1 MKHIVFTLCI
11 LFFFGCKYSSHENQI
26 SSLDSLSILLEQDS
40 LNIGLLK
47 KRGSLYLHND
57 QLHLAR
63 KDIDAAYKIFKNDID
78 LLLIRGDLYY
88 KLNQTRISKES
99 WERCVKLNPNNIE
112 CRTNLT
118 ELLCAVKD
126 RQCKAMIDTLFLLND
141 GILSTTL
148 IAYLKELRE
157 YDSAI
162 SSLNNLVEISPHDK
176 EILSLF
182 SVIYSDTS
190 SFNTYFNPELAEIY
204 FKKIID
210 LHPKDFQVHYNLG
223 KHKQNLFEYN
233 EALQYYD
240 MAVKID
246 STKKQTY
253 YNMGFCSMQLK
264 DYNSSILYF
273 TQAINLDNSFLMG
286 YHARAYVYE
295 LNGDNRNANID
306 WKNCLML
313 NPSYI
318 PALEGLN
325 R

>member
-11 LFFFGCKYSSHENQI
+11 LFFFGCKYSTRENQI
-26 SSLDSLSILLEQDS
+26 SHLDSLSVLLDKDS

-47 KRGSLYLHND
+47 QRASSYLENNELD
-57 QLHLAR
+57 LAR
-63 KDIDAAYKIFKNDID
+63 KDIDAAYAIFKNDIE

-99 WERCVKLNPNNIE
+99 WERCVKLDPNNIR

-126 RQCKAMIDTLFLLND
+126 RNCKAMIDTLSLLNN
-141 GILSTTL
+141 GLLSIPL

-162 SSLNNLVEISPHDK
+162 LALNHLVEIDPNDK

-190 SFNTYFNPELAEIY
+190 GFNTYFNSELAEEY
-204 FKKIID
+204 FKKIIN
-210 LHPKDFQVHYNLG
+210 LYPEDFQVYYNFG
-223 KHKQNLFEYN
+223 KHKQNL
-233 EALQYYD
+233 LQYSQALEYYNI
-240 MAVKID
+240 AVNID
-246 STKKQTY
+246 ATKKQNY

-264 DYNSSILYF
+264 DYDNSIAYF
-273 TQAINLDNSFLMG
+273 TKAIALDNSFLMG
-286 YHARAYVYE
+286 YHARAYVHE
-295 LNGDNRNANID
+295 LSGNSAKANID

-325 R
+325 K

>member
-11 LFFFGCKYSSHENQI
+11 LFFFGCKYSSNENAI
-26 SSLDSLSILLEQDS
+26 SSLDSLSTLLAEDS

-47 KRGSLYLHND
+47 QRASFYLDNH
-57 QLHLAR
+57 QLDLAR
-63 KDIDAAYKIFKNDID
+63 KDIDAAYSIFKNDID

-88 KLNQTRISKES
+88 KLNQTRVSKES

-126 RQCKAMIDTLFLLND
+126 RNCKVMIDTLSLLNN
-141 GILSTTL
+141 GLLSTTL
-148 IAYLKELRE
+148 VAYLKELRE
-157 YDSAI
+157 YDAAVL
-162 SSLNNLVEISPHDK
+162 SLNHLVEIYPNDK

-190 SFNTYFNPELAEIY
+190 SFNTYFNPTLAETY
-204 FKKIID
+204 FEKIIN
-210 LHPKDFQVHYNLG
+210 LYPKDFQVYYNFG
-223 KHKQNLFEYN
+223 KYKQNVSQYNQALEYYN
-233 EALQYYD
+233 IA
-240 MAVKID
+240 ANID

-264 DYNSSILYF
+264 DYSSSIVQF
-273 TQAINLDNSFLMG
+273 TKAINLDNSFLMG

-295 LNGDNRNANID
+295 LKGNNTKANID